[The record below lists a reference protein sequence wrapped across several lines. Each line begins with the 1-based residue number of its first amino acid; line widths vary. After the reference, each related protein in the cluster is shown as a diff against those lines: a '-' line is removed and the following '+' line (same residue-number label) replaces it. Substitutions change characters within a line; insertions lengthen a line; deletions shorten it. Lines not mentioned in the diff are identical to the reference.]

1 MPEAGGANIEVAHHL
16 HEGQVHESPHA
27 LSRVHQLLEAVE
39 VTILALVA
47 IATAWSGYQAA
58 RWDSL
63 QAMLYGRSSRL
74 RVEGQAL
81 DLQANQERAYDGATV
96 NEWLKSE
103 ARGETKLA
111 AMFERRLLPE
121 FRPAFESWKKTDP
134 LNNPNAPAGPM
145 LMPEYHSTR
154 ADQAAQKNQEA
165 TELFDQG
172 THARD
177 NADDYV
183 RLTVILAS
191 VLFLAAMSQ
200 KFHTH
205 WVRVALVAIA
215 LLMLCVPVWRLLT
228 LPRA

>member
-1 MPEAGGANIEVAHHL
+1 MPETGGANIEVAHHL
-16 HEGQVHESPHA
+16 HEGKHQEPHA
-27 LSRVHQLLEAVE
+27 MSGMHQALEAVE
-39 VTILALVA
+39 VTILAMVA

-58 RWDSL
+58 RWDSA
-63 QAMLYGRSSRL
+63 QATLYGRSSRL

-81 DLQANQERAYDGATV
+81 DLQANQERAYDAATV
-96 NEWLKSE
+96 DEWLKAE

-111 AMFERRLLPE
+111 ELFERRLLPE
-121 FRPAFESWKKTDP
+121 FRPAFEAWKKTDP
-134 LNNPNAPAGPM
+134 LRNPNAPAGPM
-145 LMPEYHSTR
+145 LMPEYHSSR
-154 ADQAAQKNQEA
+154 ADEAAQKNQEA

-172 THARD
+172 TGARD

-200 KFHTH
+200 KFRSR

>member
-1 MPEAGGANIEVAHHL
+1 MPETGGANIEVAHHL
-16 HEGQVHESPHA
+16 HEGNVHEPAHTG
-27 LSRVHQLLEAVE
+27 VHQALEAIE
-39 VTILALVA
+39 VTILAMVA

-58 RWDSL
+58 RWDSV
-63 QAMLYGRSSRL
+63 QAALYGRSSRL

-81 DLQANQERAYDGATV
+81 DLQANQERIYDAATV
-96 NEWLKSE
+96 VEWLKSE

-111 AMFERRLLPE
+111 ELFERRLLPE
-121 FRPAFESWKKTDP
+121 FRPAFEAWKKTDP
-134 LNNPNAPAGPM
+134 LHNPNAPAGPM
-145 LMPEYHSTR
+145 LMPEYHSAR
-154 ADQAAQKNQEA
+154 ADEAAQQNQEA

-172 THARD
+172 TRARD

-183 RLTVILAS
+183 RTTVVLAS

-200 KFHTH
+200 KFHAH

-215 LLMLCVPVWRLLT
+215 FLMLCVPLWRLLT

>member
-172 THARD
+172 TRARD